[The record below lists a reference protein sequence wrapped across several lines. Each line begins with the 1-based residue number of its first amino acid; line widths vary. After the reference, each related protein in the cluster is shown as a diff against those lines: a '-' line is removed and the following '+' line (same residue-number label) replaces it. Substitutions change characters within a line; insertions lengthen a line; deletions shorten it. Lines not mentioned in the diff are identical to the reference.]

1 MRLHAARPATQH
13 PSPTRRARR
22 TTKPSTARMAAYTAQ
37 KTMEPIMPNA
47 DETPALRLL
56 SRTGRRGR
64 PAAGARGHGH
74 STGRR
79 RHTSPCRPVH
89 QSRTART
96 NLASKT
102 RNRRR
107 LHRASPASGDGHWM
121 LPRRSPRM
129 STADV
134 RGRSALDGQSS
145 RRELPSTSTTSA
157 PASARIFVQ

>member
-1 MRLHAARPATQH
+1 MPQDQQLNILRRLARP
-13 PSPTRRARR
+13 RR
-22 TTKPSTARMAAYTAQ
+22 TTKPSTARMAAHTQ
-37 KTMEPIMPNA
+37 HKRPWSRSCR
-47 DETPALRLL
+47 TPMRHQMRLL
-56 SRTGRRGR
+56 SPTGRRGR

-79 RHTSPCRPVH
+79 RHTSPCRLVH
-89 QSRTART
+89 RSRTART

-107 LHRASPASGDGHWM
+107 LHRASPASGDGHWI
-121 LPRRSPRM
+121 LPRRSSRM

-145 RRELPSTSTTSA
+145 GWELPFTSTTSA
-157 PASARIFVQ
+157 PASARSFIQ